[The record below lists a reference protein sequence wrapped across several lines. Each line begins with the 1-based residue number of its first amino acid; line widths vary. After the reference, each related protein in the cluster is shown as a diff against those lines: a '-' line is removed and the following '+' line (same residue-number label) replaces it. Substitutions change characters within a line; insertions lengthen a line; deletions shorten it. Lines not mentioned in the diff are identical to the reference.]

1 VIDLLRTDLRHA
13 LRWLRKSPAFTAVAV
28 ASLAA
33 GIGFNTALFAVADAI
48 LFRPLP
54 VVQPSRLV
62 DVFTSGSGGSA
73 AEPFSTTSYPDYLDL
88 RDKNDVFEDML
99 GYSPMFGPLNLGER
113 SQLVLGEIVTGNYF
127 RTLGVGAALGRTI
140 VPDDDRA
147 GAPRVAMVSY
157 ESWTRDFGSSSDAVG
172 RTLKLRG
179 EIYTIVGVTPRGFTG
194 MTPIL
199 APEVWVPV
207 AASLTVEPVG
217 LHDVVPSP
225 DGTTRLER
233 RGDRWMF
240 VRGRLK
246 PGRTVAQAGANLR
259 LLMSQLDAAYPATNV
274 DRRVAVKATNDVH
287 LHPAADRT
295 VVPIAAVL
303 MVIVGLVLLI
313 ACANVASMLLARA
326 SGRQKEIAVRIA
338 IGASRG
344 QIARQLVTESLA
356 LSSIGA
362 AFGIVLAWWITRIV
376 ASLSLPTPIPFAFEL
391 RIDGRVLLFTL
402 AATFVSG
409 LLAGLVPAV
418 KVSRTT
424 LTSDLR
430 GDLVVRPMGGWR
442 WGVRDALVAGQMA
455 TTVVLLVVAALLT
468 RSLVAAERAN
478 VGFAVDRLA
487 LVSTDT
493 GMLRYTPARSL
504 QFYDQALERVR
515 AIPGVESVALAT
527 RVPFSVN
534 VSRWDDIWIP
544 GRHQP
549 GEPGETIDVTRVSAD
564 YFKTVGVA
572 IVQGRGFN
580 DGDRPDTPKVAVV
593 NETLARRYWPGE
605 SAIGKVFRTRGGVG
619 PAFEVVG
626 ISADHKVATV
636 GEAPT
641 PFIHVARSQQPNA
654 YNAVIAR
661 TRGDANALLRDMRR
675 ELLSLEPNLVF
686 FENQTMEAEM
696 DATLFPARAEAV
708 VVSIVGLVA
717 MLLAAIGLYG
727 VIAYSVSRRTREI
740 GIRMALGAS
749 AATVLRL
756 VMRQGL
762 IVAAAGLVA
771 GLTVGCIAA
780 AAVRTQISGM
790 LYGVSIADPVSW
802 GVAAAVLLAASSL
815 ANFIPAWRAAR
826 VQPSDALR
834 TE

>member
-1 VIDLLRTDLRHA
+1 MRTDLRHA
-13 LRWLRKSPAFTAVAV
+13 LRWLAKSPGFTLVAV

-33 GIGFNTALFAVADAI
+33 GIGFNTAIFAIADAV

-54 VVQPSRLV
+54 VVQPDRLV
-62 DVFTSGSGGSA
+62 DVFTSGSGGAA
-73 AEPFSTTSYPDYLDL
+73 AEPFSTSSYPDYLDL
-88 RDKNDVFEDML
+88 RAKNDVFQDVI
-99 GYSPMFGPLNLGER
+99 GYSPMFGPLNLDDR
-113 SQLVLGEIVTGNYF
+113 SRLVLGEIVTGNYF
-127 RTLGVGAALGRTI
+127 GTLGVAAALGRTI
-140 VPDDDRA
+140 VPDDDQPD
-147 GAPRVAMVSY
+147 APRVAMVSY
-157 ESWTRDFGSSSDAVG
+157 RSWVRDFGSSREAIG

-179 EIYTIVGVTPRGFTG
+179 EIYTIVGVAPRGFSG
-194 MTPIL
+194 MTPVL
-199 APEVWVPV
+199 SPEIWVPV

-225 DGTTRLER
+225 DGTTRLAR
-233 RGDRWMF
+233 RGDRWLFM
-240 VRGRLK
+240 RGRLQ
-246 PGRTVAQAGANLR
+246 PGRTVAQAGANLE
-259 LLMSQLDAAYPATNV
+259 LLMSQLDVAYPATNK
-274 DRRVAVKATNDVH
+274 DRRIAVKATNDVH
-287 LHPAADRT
+287 LHPAADRE
-295 VVPIAAVL
+295 VEPIAAVL
-303 MVIVGLVLLI
+303 MIIVGLVLLI

-326 SGRQKEIAVRIA
+326 SGRQKEIAVRLA
-338 IGASRG
+338 IGASRA
-344 QIARQLVTESLA
+344 QIARQLVTESLV
-356 LSSIGA
+356 LSAIGA
-362 AFGIVLAWWITRIV
+362 AFGIVLAWWITRVV
-376 ASLSLPTPIPFAFEL
+376 ASLNLPTPIPFAFEL

-409 LLAGLVPAV
+409 LLAGLMPAV
-418 KVSRTT
+418 KASRAT

-430 GDLVVRPMGGWR
+430 GDLVVTPMGGWR
-442 WGVRDALVAGQMA
+442 WGLRDVLVAGQMA
-455 TTVVLLVVAALLT
+455 TTVVLLVVATLLT
-468 RSLVAAERAN
+468 RSLIAAERAN

-493 GMLRYTPARSL
+493 GVLRYSPARSL

-534 VSRWDDIWIP
+534 VSRWDDIWIVD
-544 GRHQP
+544 RHQP
-549 GEPGETIDVTRVSAD
+549 GKPGDTIDVTRVSAD

-572 IVQGRGFN
+572 IVQGRGFT
-580 DGDRPDTPKVAVV
+580 DDDRPETPKVAVV
-593 NETLARRYWPGE
+593 NETFARRYWPGE
-605 SAIGKVFRTRGGVG
+605 SAIGKTFRTRGGAGPVFQIVG
-619 PAFEVVG
+619 V
-626 ISADHKVATV
+626 SADHKVATV

-661 TRGDANALLRDMRR
+661 TRGDAGALLRDMRR
-675 ELLSLEPNLVF
+675 ELLALEPNLVF

-696 DATLFPARAEAV
+696 GATLFPARAEAL

-727 VIAYSVSRRTREI
+727 IIAYSVSRRTREI

-749 AATVLRL
+749 ASTVLRL

-762 IVAAAGLVA
+762 IVAAAGLAV
-771 GLTVGCIAA
+771 GLTVGCVVAA
-780 AAVRTQISGM
+780 LARTQISGM

-802 GVAAAVLLAASSL
+802 GIAAAVLLTASSL

-826 VQPSDALR
+826 VQPSQALR
-834 TE
+834 ME

>member
-1 VIDLLRTDLRHA
+1 LIDLLRTDLRHA
-13 LRWLRKSPAFTAVAV
+13 LRWLAKSPAFTLVAV

-33 GIGFNTALFAVADAI
+33 GIGFNAALFAVADAVI
-48 LFRPLP
+48 FRPLP
-54 VVQPSRLV
+54 VVEPNRLV
-62 DVFTSGSGGSA
+62 DVFTSGTGGA
-73 AEPFSTTSYPDYLDL
+73 GAEPYSTSSYPDYLDL
-88 RDKNDVFEDML
+88 RARNDVFTDVI
-99 GYSPMFGPLNLGER
+99 GYSPMFGPLNLGDR

-127 RTLGVGAALGRTI
+127 GTLGVGAALGRTI
-140 VPDDDRA
+140 VSDDDRKD
-147 GAPRVAMVSY
+147 APRVAMVSY
-157 ESWTRDFGSSSDAVG
+157 RSWVRDFGSSRETIG

-179 EIYTIVGVTPRGFTG
+179 ETYAIVGVTPRGFTG
-194 MTPIL
+194 MTPVL
-199 APEVWVPV
+199 SPDVWVPV
-207 AASLTVEPVG
+207 AGSLTVEPVG

-225 DGTTRLER
+225 DGTNRLER
-233 RGDRWMF
+233 RGDRWLFM
-240 VRGRLK
+240 RGRLQ
-246 PGRTVAQAGANLR
+246 PGRTAAQAGANLE
-259 LLMSQLDAAYPATNV
+259 LLMSRLDAAYPATNK
-274 DRRVAVKATNDVH
+274 DRRIAVKATNDVH
-287 LHPAADRT
+287 LHPAADRA

-326 SGRQKEIAVRIA
+326 TGRQKEIAVRLA
-338 IGASRG
+338 IGASRA
-344 QIARQLVTESLA
+344 QIARQLVTESLV

-362 AFGIVLAWWITRIV
+362 AFGILLAWWITRIV

-409 LLAGLVPAV
+409 LLAGLVPAI
-418 KVSRTT
+418 KASRVT

-442 WGVRDALVAGQMA
+442 WGVRDVLVAGQMA
-455 TTVVLLVVAALLT
+455 TTVLLLVVATLLT
-468 RSLVAAERAN
+468 RSLIAAERTD

-493 GMLRYTPARSL
+493 GMLRYSPARSL
-504 QFYDQALERVR
+504 QFYSQALDRVR
-515 AIPGVESVALAT
+515 AIPGVESAALAT

-549 GEPGETIDVTRVSAD
+549 GQTGDTIDVTRVSAD
-564 YFKTVGVA
+564 YFRTVGVA
-572 IVQGRGFN
+572 IVQGRGFT
-580 DGDRPDTPKVAVV
+580 DDDRPETPKVAVV
-593 NETLARRYWPGE
+593 NETFARRYWPDE
-605 SAIGKVFRTRGGVG
+605 SAIGKVFHTRGGAG
-619 PAFEVVG
+619 PAFQIVG
-626 ISADHKVATV
+626 VSADHKISTV

-641 PFIHVARSQQPNA
+641 PFIHVSRSQQPNA
-654 YNAVIAR
+654 YNAIIAR

-675 ELLSLEPNLVF
+675 ELLALEPNLVF

-696 DATLFPARAEAV
+696 GATLFPVRAEAL
-708 VVSIVGLVA
+708 VVSSVGLVA

-749 AATVLRL
+749 ASTVLRL

-762 IVAAAGLVA
+762 IVAAVGLAGGVV
-771 GLTVGCIAA
+771 VGC
-780 AAVRTQISGM
+780 AVALLARSQISGM
-790 LYGVSIADPVSW
+790 LYGVSIADPLSW
-802 GVAAAVLLAASSL
+802 GIAAAVLLTASSL

-826 VQPSDALR
+826 VQPSQALR